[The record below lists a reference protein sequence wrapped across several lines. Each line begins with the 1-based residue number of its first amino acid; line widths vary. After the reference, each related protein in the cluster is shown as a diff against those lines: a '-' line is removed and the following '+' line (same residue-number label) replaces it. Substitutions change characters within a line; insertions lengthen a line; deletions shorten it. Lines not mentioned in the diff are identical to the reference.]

1 MGAQGQGY
9 SQSVDLIKNGRG
21 RWNREGEQ
29 QVTLDPMNSYKK
41 KVKMEV
47 EGVPRCIASNRV
59 GRNDRLGGGC
69 ETKESLEIGR
79 G

>member
-1 MGAQGQGY
+1 M
-9 SQSVDLIKNGRG
+9 
-21 RWNREGEQ
+21 RESSGSHW
-29 QVTLDPMNSYKK
+29 TPMSSYKK

-47 EGVPRCIASNRV
+47 EGVPRCIASSRV

-69 ETKESLEIGR
+69 DNKESRESGR

>member
-1 MGAQGQGY
+1 M
-9 SQSVDLIKNGRG
+9 S
-21 RWNREGEQ
+21 
-29 QVTLDPMNSYKK
+29 SYKK
-41 KVKMEV
+41 KVKMKV

-69 ETKESLEIGR
+69 DNKESRESGR